1 MPTRPEPPPAHP
13 GAPPP
18 VLEAPSLGPE
28 APSPVPG
35 APPPARPETAS
46 VRPGEPTPARRPAAV
61 LFDRDGT
68 LIEDVPYNADPGRV
82 RPVPGARRAL
92 DRLRRAGVP
101 VGVVTNQSGV
111 ARGLVSPDAL
121 EDVNRRVEELLGPF
135 AVWAVCPH
143 GEDDRCA
150 CRKPAPGLVLHAAA
164 VLGVDARD
172 CVVVGDIG
180 RDVEAARAAGA
191 RGILVP
197 TPVTLP
203 EEVAAAPEV
212 AADLAVAVD
221 LVLRPAPAFP
231 DLPASPGAP
240 AVPAA
245 PESTALAP
253 TAPISTA
260 PASAASESTAPASPA
275 SIVPAAT
282 ARADTE
288 EPA

>member
-1 MPTRPEPPPAHP
+1 M
-13 GAPPP
+13 
-18 VLEAPSLGPE
+18 
-28 APSPVPG
+28 
-35 APPPARPETAS
+35 
-46 VRPGEPTPARRPAAV
+46 

-111 ARGLVSPDAL
+111 ARGIVSPDAL

-197 TPVTLP
+197 TLVTLP

-245 PESTALAP
+245 PVPAAPESTALAP

-260 PASAASESTAPASPA
+260 PASAAAESTAPASPA